1 MSAADR
7 QRSPEERAKAAERAR
22 RWRERQKQGR
32 RPLLVEVPDR
42 FASTLVDRD
51 LLGLGEV
58 DDPHKLAAKAA
69 EIIERWIDDA

>member
-7 QRSPEERAKAAERAR
+7 QRVPEERAKAAERAR

-42 FASTLVDRD
+42 FASTLVERD
-51 LLGLGEV
+51 MLVEC
-58 DDPHKLAAKAA
+58 DAEDAEKLAAKAT
-69 EIIERWIDDA
+69 EIIEHWIDQA

>member
-1 MSAADR
+1 MSAPDR
-7 QRSPEERAKAAERAR
+7 QRSPEERTKAAERAK
-22 RWRERQKQGR
+22 RWRQRQKRGR

-58 DDPHKLAAKAA
+58 DDLNKLAAKAA
-69 EIIERWIDDA
+69 EIIEQGVYC

>member
-42 FASTLVDRD
+42 FASTLVERAM
-51 LLGLGEV
+51 LEEYEV
-58 DDPHKLAAKAA
+58 DDASKLAAKAA
-69 EIIERWIDDA
+69 EIIERWMKRA